1 MTMMKMLKTFL
12 FVGAILISSTFFS
25 CSDDG
30 YSLDKYSIGV
40 ATVKPLGDN
49 AYYLQWDD
57 STTFWPAAGVMPHF
71 GLDRERRALI
81 NFTLLGDS
89 ANGGF
94 KGYDYTVRVNCI
106 DSILT
111 KQIAPNLGEKNDSY
125 YGNDPVWM
133 KSVWIEDGYIN
144 FQFET
149 YFDGMT
155 KHFINLVET
164 DTPYCLEFRH
174 NAYGNLIGGQGWGL
188 TSFHLNSL
196 PATDDEMVTLTIR
209 YRSHDGDKS
218 IQLRYRPGT
227 STGEAPMMGDYN
239 FQPTN

>member
-1 MTMMKMLKTFL
+1 MTMMKMLKTFILAGTIL
-12 FVGAILISSTFFS
+12 FSFVFCS

-30 YSLDKYSIGV
+30 YTLDKYSIGV
-40 ATVKPLGDN
+40 ATVKPLGGN

-149 YFDGMT
+149 HFDGMT

-164 DTPYCLEFRH
+164 DTPNCLEFRH
-174 NAYGNLIGGQGWGL
+174 NAYGNLVGGQGWGL

-196 PATDDEMVTLTIR
+196 PATNDETVTLTIR
-209 YRSHDGDKS
+209 YRSHDGEKA
-218 IQLRYRPGT
+218 IQIKYRPGT
-227 STGEAPMMGDYN
+227 STGEAPMVGDYN